1 LARRLADLFPKACFE
16 VIESYKHFVAGKTF
30 APQDY
35 NHRLETFFVVHER
48 YDFFKACPC
57 SNAVKSCGYHN
68 VNLGFGCPFE
78 CSYCF
83 LQNYTNA
90 PGIVFPANLADFFK
104 AFEGYRQDI
113 RVGSGETTDS
123 LAFDHITEFS
133 PKLVEFF
140 CRRPQTLFEFKTK
153 SANVDRLLS
162 VEAAPNIIVAW
173 SVNPESVISQEEFFT
188 ASLAERLKAA
198 GKCARAGYSTAFHFD
213 PIVVYPGWERD
224 YAEVVDRIFA
234 AVPEEG
240 IRWISL
246 GTLRMTPEQK
256 KMIENRFPENTILDA
271 ELLIAPDGKV
281 RYHESVRRD
290 IYRKMLGLLRQHTKR
305 EIIYLCM
312 EPVGMWQDVGV
323 RFAGADCRG
332 GVMKEAVNRKAVVK
346 KNLLKALAVLLIL
359 LGLGVLGLWAMLQF
373 NFVTYKDQKEG
384 IVIRYPRGWEVRDHP
399 EKDVVAIFVA
409 PQKSALQVFRENI
422 NFSTK
427 DLSAQPLTI
436 QQYAELVPAQMAAVF
451 TDTVLEEKSFF
462 NLSGHDAVKFVF
474 HTRGLIEVMLVVYAF
489 IYRDVAYN
497 ITYMGLADQYT
508 LTRPKLEYVI
518 RTVNLYF

>member
-1 LARRLADLFPKACFE
+1 MPDIQKISEIITGIFTGFGVNKRQEIVRLVFEIAKRERIAPQALLAELPVDARTFPTVKRWLVQRRYPELSSAGIRVSESFPALDLSPESRMDVSRGPEISPKKVYIERAAEGSELARRLADLFPKACFE

-323 RFAGADCRG
+323 RFAGADC
-332 GVMKEAVNRKAVVK
+332 
-346 KNLLKALAVLLIL
+346 
-359 LGLGVLGLWAMLQF
+359 
-373 NFVTYKDQKEG
+373 
-384 IVIRYPRGWEVRDHP
+384 
-399 EKDVVAIFVA
+399 
-409 PQKSALQVFRENI
+409 
-422 NFSTK
+422 
-427 DLSAQPLTI
+427 
-436 QQYAELVPAQMAAVF
+436 
-451 TDTVLEEKSFF
+451 
-462 NLSGHDAVKFVF
+462 
-474 HTRGLIEVMLVVYAF
+474 
-489 IYRDVAYN
+489 
-497 ITYMGLADQYT
+497 
-508 LTRPKLEYVI
+508 
-518 RTVNLYF
+518 